1 MSITMQP
8 QPVATTLLETS
19 RLVLRR
25 WLPTDRDLFREINAD
40 PDVMAFFPFRRSHD
54 ESDAFLG
61 KLNDMFSEN
70 GLGFYALELRE
81 TGEPL
86 GFCGL
91 TYANMPGI
99 FPAETVEIG
108 WRLAARYWS
117 NGYVTEAAEALL
129 DFAFVEKDIK
139 AVVSFA
145 VADNNRSTAVMKR
158 LGMHRAAGMDF
169 DHPRVPET
177 HPHLKRHVVYAMT
190 PEEWTRRNA
199 RLVEEA

>member
-1 MSITMQP
+1 MHRQAL
-8 QPVATTLLETS
+8 ATTFLETP
-19 RLVLRR
+19 RLVLRN

-40 PDVMAFFPFRRSHD
+40 PDVMVFFPFRRSHA
-54 ESDAFLG
+54 ESDAFLE
-61 KLNDMFSEN
+61 KLNGMFSEN

-91 TYANMPGI
+91 THANMPGI

-108 WRLAARYWS
+108 WRLAARYWGK
-117 NGYVTEAAEALL
+117 GYVTEAATALL
-129 DFAFVEKDIK
+129 DLAFVEKETK

-145 VADNNRSTAVMKR
+145 VAENTRSTAVMKR
-158 LGMHRAAGMDF
+158 LGMRRMASMDF

-190 PEEWTRRNA
+190 PDEWTRRKA
-199 RLVEEA
+199 RLAESG